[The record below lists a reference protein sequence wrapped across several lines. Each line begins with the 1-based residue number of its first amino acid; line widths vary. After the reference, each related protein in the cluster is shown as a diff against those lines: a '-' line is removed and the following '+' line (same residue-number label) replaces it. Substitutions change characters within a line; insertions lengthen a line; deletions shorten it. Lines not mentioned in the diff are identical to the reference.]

1 MVSRTFAVLILAS
14 TVAWTGAAAA
24 AERAKAKVDCTPTG
38 EKLVYECKI
47 MLMGRKS
54 GAPLK
59 GAKLVV
65 GADMPSMPLTHN
77 VRPVTA
83 SPGGMPGMYQATIE
97 LEMHGEWALKL
108 DVSGPTRDRL
118 IHKMHFG
125 SAKGV
130 KMDRGSQMKKMD
142 HGQHMKK

>member
-1 MVSRTFAVLILAS
+1 MVFRALAVLALTS
-14 TVAWTGAAAA
+14 TIACPDGVLA
-24 AERAKAKVDCTPTG
+24 AERAKAQIECAPTG
-38 EKLVYECKI
+38 KRLVYECRI
-47 MLMGRKS
+47 ALTGRKS

-59 GAKLVV
+59 GARLVV
-65 GADMPSMPLTHN
+65 GADMPSMPLVHN

-83 SPGGMPGMYQATIE
+83 SPGAKPGMYKATIE

-125 SAKGV
+125 SAKG
-130 KMDRGSQMKKMD
+130 GKMD
-142 HGQHMKK
+142 HGGHKKK

>member
-1 MVSRTFAVLILAS
+1 MVSRAFACLALAS
-14 TVAWTGAAAA
+14 AMAWSGVAPA
-24 AERAKAKVDCTPTG
+24 AERAKAQVVCAPTG
-38 EKLVYECKI
+38 KKLVYECEI

-54 GAPLK
+54 GAPLE

-65 GADMPSMPLTHN
+65 GADMPSMPLAHN

-83 SPGGMPGMYQATIE
+83 APGRKPGMYTATIE

-125 SAKGV
+125 AAKGA
-130 KMDRGSQMKKMD
+130 KMDRG
-142 HGQHMKK
+142 HHMKK